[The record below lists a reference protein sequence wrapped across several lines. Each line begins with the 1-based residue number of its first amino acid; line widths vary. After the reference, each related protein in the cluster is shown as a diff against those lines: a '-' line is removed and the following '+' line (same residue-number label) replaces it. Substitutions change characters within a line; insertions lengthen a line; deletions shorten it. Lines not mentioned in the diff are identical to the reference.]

1 MKLLQRLKSCYG
13 MRMDELRALEPHPA
27 ATLIVEENATI
38 AGAGDRGHQQ
48 VCMQEPILIL
58 PKHRRMIAD
67 PIVKNKKKGLTRT

>member
-1 MKLLQRLKSCYG
+1 MKLLQHLKSCYG

-38 AGAGDRGHQQ
+38 AGAGA
-48 VCMQEPILIL
+48 
-58 PKHRRMIAD
+58 RRMTAD